1 MGTRDFGMGY
11 AQGRRRRPLFRVW
24 GYAPT
29 REAVSVIFTLSFT
42 RMCKVARAK
51 GPGREWRD
59 SRLRLPLTFTERA
72 TRSTWWRISRPIT
85 SRSSRC
91 CRTGIKA
98 LVLSGRVMLPGRGIP
113 PDRHISRSLHTI
125 YGRRPSGCMDRDP
138 YGGMLWRAA
147 TRPSTLSTVDSV
159 SGGMKNNV

>member
-98 LVLSGRVMLPGRGIP
+98 LYFLVGLCSPAGASRQTGIFRVRYIP
-113 PDRHISRSLHTI
+113 FMVGGMGVCLKGWSRS
-125 YGRRPSGCMDRDP
+125 
-138 YGGMLWRAA
+138 RAF
-147 TRPSTLSTVDSV
+147 TPQSTPPPRAPVDARSV
-159 SGGMKNNV
+159 G